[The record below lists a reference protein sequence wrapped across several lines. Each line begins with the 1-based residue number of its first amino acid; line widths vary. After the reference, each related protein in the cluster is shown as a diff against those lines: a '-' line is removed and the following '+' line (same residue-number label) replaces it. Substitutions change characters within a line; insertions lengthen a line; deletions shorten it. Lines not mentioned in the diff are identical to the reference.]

1 MESLTYSPFLYRAS
15 LRARSQAP
23 VRHSPSKPSYKYYG
37 RPQDTFEDL
46 QASVKTQFQQLETSM
61 KLYLTEVE
69 DRVDT
74 VNATTGRVRTNSKSP
89 NKIADEKRTKT
100 AFFPEIVKSAT
111 ARNRSTSE
119 DPKPLRLQ
127 PSKALHSAIA
137 KRPQKDSLSNLLSAS
152 NGFEEDFEH
161 IESVV
166 EKLKADRSELPAPC
180 LEDLLVEVLTRHQLH
195 AAYKQAIWPSTEGTA
210 DPLVVFSKACD
221 ELKVTPVPAL
231 AKITGAKLVLNR
243 YQLQAGLCQALGRTL
258 PILSNLR
265 IVHLDANAISDVGGY
280 ALLMGVLQ
288 HGKIASFYYT
298 RNEVGLKVVEALKM
312 MRNGEINDLSLRGC
326 KVNLRAL
333 GPLIAAVLQ
342 LRDVVKLCIAE
353 IGLSDGAIRE
363 LVAGLRRSRVVNLDI
378 AWNQISLNATKAF
391 LTYLRKDKKLQYL
404 DYSWNSLASSDN
416 EVAYLLGAILR
427 NHPSLIHLNIA
438 STQLNDQA
446 VVLLVQGLKKSN
458 TMVSLHLT
466 DNQIEQRTVEFL
478 KRHLDARTE
487 TQLMSHSSECR
498 QVPLLALNRSFPALA
513 GRKND
518 TSVMNIK
525 VRDCYGNQVV
535 AHRDNLVNIFRS
547 DEHRGTATGES
558 QILTRLLGH
567 PEVLSS
573 EQWVYSAH
581 CWVCERWPIFTF
593 TVKESALKVV
603 ESVDILTCRG
613 STDSKVTL
621 KGSFNN
627 WQDVP
632 LQNTIGEEHAV
643 SLLLPPGMHKF
654 WLILQNMFVCTAA
667 NFRTREEVAIKI
679 NQVLVPIRIVDLQ
692 LLEATKTEKIRSFD
706 KDKSVFKA
714 FIDDSDSVVA
724 AMFANDM
731 KFSKISRVVKSESD
745 FDEVMSVLKQN
756 FREIKAIFDQTSAIS
771 HYPSIS
777 WLHFADLCTMC
788 QVIDKKFLN
797 TAAIDRLFIAVNVE
811 LVEQDD
817 NPDRELCRFE
827 FFEIIVRMA
836 VCKYQDLALTPA
848 EAVRKLLNEHI
859 LKHGTASNALQ
870 FRHDKLYHVDV
881 NDILEVNLFNLQ
893 TMFAKY
899 KDRRG
904 KSVNIDGIKKLLD
917 RAGVLYSDK
926 DLMRDFVFSKMSI
939 LDESTANGA
948 HEKMVF
954 VEFLEFVGRFS
965 ESVIVEELPLHVKI
979 ERVLDAMFPP
989 HGLKRKPVSDL
1000 EDEDGY

>member
-1 MESLTYSPFLYRAS
+1 MESLTYSPFLYKSS

-23 VRHSPSKPSYKYYG
+23 VRHSPSKPRYKYYG
-37 RPQDTFEDL
+37 KPQDTFEDL
-46 QASVKTQFQQLETSM
+46 QASVKAQFQQLETDM

-69 DRVDT
+69 ERMDT
-74 VNATTGRVRTNSKSP
+74 VNATTGRIRVSSKSP
-89 NKIADEKRTKT
+89 CKIPDEKRTKT
-100 AFFPEIVKSAT
+100 AFFPEIVTSAT

-119 DPKPLRLQ
+119 EPKPLRLQ
-127 PSKALHSAIA
+127 PSKALHTALI
-137 KRPQKDSLSNLLSAS
+137 RPPQKDSLTNLFSAS

-195 AAYKQAIWPSTEGTA
+195 AAYKHAIWPSAEGTA

-221 ELKVTPVPAL
+221 ELQVTPVPAL
-231 AKITGAKLVLNR
+231 AKITGNKLVLNR
-243 YQLQAGLCQALGRTL
+243 YQLQTGLCQALGRTL
-258 PILSNLR
+258 PIISNLR
-265 IVHLDANAISDVGGY
+265 IVHLDANAISDAGGS
-280 ALLMGVLQ
+280 ALLIGILQ
-288 HGKIASFYYT
+288 HGKITSFYYT
-298 RNEVGLKVVEALKM
+298 RNEVGFKVVETLKM
-312 MRNGEINDLSLRGC
+312 MKNGEINELSLRGC

-333 GPLIAAVLQ
+333 GPLVTAVLQ
-342 LRDVVKLCIAE
+342 LREVVKLCLAE
-353 IGLSDGAIRE
+353 IGLSDAAIRE
-363 LVAGLRRSRVVNLDI
+363 LVVGLRRSRVVNLDI
-378 AWNQISLNATKAF
+378 SWNQISLNATKAF

-438 STQLNDQA
+438 NTQLTDQA
-446 VVLLVQGLKKSN
+446 VVLILQGLKKSN

-466 DNQIEQRTVEFL
+466 GNQMEPRTVEFL

-487 TQLMSHSSECR
+487 TQLMSQSGDCR
-498 QVPLLALNRSFPALA
+498 PAPLLNKSFASASP
-513 GRKND
+513 RRTD
-518 TSVMNIK
+518 TSVTNIK
-525 VRDCYGNQVV
+525 VRDCYGNQIV

-547 DEHRGTATGES
+547 DEHRGNAVSES
-558 QILTRLLGH
+558 QIVTRLLGH
-567 PEVLSS
+567 QEVLSG

-593 TVKESALKVV
+593 TVKESGLKVV
-603 ESVDILTCRG
+603 HSVDILSCRG
-613 STDSKVTL
+613 SCASKVTL

-654 WLILQNMFVCTAA
+654 WLVQSQCLCTAA
-667 NFRTREEVAIKI
+667 NFRTTAEAALKI
-679 NQVLVPIRIVDLQ
+679 NQVFVPLRSADLQ

-714 FIDDSDSVVA
+714 FIEDTDVVVT

-731 KFSKISRVVKSESD
+731 KFSKIGRIVKNESD
-745 FDEVMSVLKQN
+745 FDQVSSVLKQN

-771 HYPSIS
+771 NYPSIS
-777 WLHFADLCTMC
+777 WLDFADFCTMC

-811 LVEQDD
+811 LVAQDD

-836 VCKYQDLALTPA
+836 LCKYQDLALTPA

-859 LKHGTASNALQ
+859 LKHGAASSALQ

-904 KSVNIDGIKKLLD
+904 KAVNLEGLKKLLD
-917 RAGVLYSDK
+917 RAGLQYSEK

-939 LDESTANGA
+939 LDESAANGA

-954 VEFLEFVGRFS
+954 VEFLEFIGRFS
-965 ESVIVEELPLHVKI
+965 ESVVAEGLPLHAKI
-979 ERVLDAMFPP
+979 EKLLDAMFPP

-1000 EDEDGY
+1000 EEEW